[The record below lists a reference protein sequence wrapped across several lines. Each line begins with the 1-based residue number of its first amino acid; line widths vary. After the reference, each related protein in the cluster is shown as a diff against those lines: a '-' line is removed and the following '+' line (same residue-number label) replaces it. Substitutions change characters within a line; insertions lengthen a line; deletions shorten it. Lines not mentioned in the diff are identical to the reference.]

1 MAIKIIPFFSPLT
14 PEDLRDVV
22 LEKMNIADIEILMP
36 EDYTTM
42 LQIEPERL
50 RGQIYILVGS
60 GGTENLIDDFIS
72 KAELPHTI
80 ILLSHDLNNSLPAAM
95 ETRASLEGQG
105 FVSRIIHGSL
115 VDLAEQ
121 LQIRA
126 HYAAIIERVG
136 ESTLGLIGKPS
147 HWLIAS
153 GVNDASVK
161 SRWGLTI
168 KRLPMDIL
176 LNNVTPDLSG
186 KHESQLKEFLNRASS
201 SDISEEEAEKAARVA
216 QQVSHIV
223 ESEELNAVTLECFD
237 LLKQT
242 KVSGCYALSIL
253 NERTLF
259 AAGCEGDIPS
269 TFTMLLAKHVTQ
281 KPVFMA
287 NVSDVDTASNIATF
301 AHCTL
306 PTSITTDYRIMTH
319 YETGM
324 SLGVRG
330 TIAPQSV
337 TVLKVSGDDLTRYW
351 ISRGDVVENLENETG
366 CRTQIRVK
374 LQEPVTYFLEES
386 LANHHILVLGDYEKE
401 FRDLFSFAI
410 NGW

>member
-1 MAIKIIPFFSPLT
+1 MAIKIIPFFSLLT
-14 PEDLRDVV
+14 PESFRDAI
-22 LEKMNIADIEILMP
+22 LEKMKIDGVEILMP

-42 LQIEPERL
+42 LQIEPERV

-60 GGTENLIDDFIS
+60 GGTENLIDDFVR
-72 KAELPHTI
+72 KAELPHKNF
-80 ILLSHDLNNSLPAAM
+80 LLSHDLNNSLPAAM
-95 ETRASLEGQG
+95 ETRASLEQQG
-105 FVSRIIHGSL
+105 FASRIIHGSL
-115 VDLAEQ
+115 VELAEQ

-126 HYAAIIERVG
+126 QYAAIIERIG
-136 ESTLGLIGKPS
+136 ESKLGIIGKPS

-153 GVNDASVK
+153 GVDDASVK

-168 KRLPMDIL
+168 ERLPIDIL
-176 LNNVTPDLSG
+176 LNSVTQDLSG
-186 KHESQLKEFLNRASS
+186 ESESQLKEFLTRASS

-242 KVSGCYALSIL
+242 KVSGCYALSTL
-253 NERTLF
+253 NERALF

-269 TFTMLLAKHVTQ
+269 TFTMLLAKHVT
-281 KPVFMA
+281 KRPVFMA
-287 NVSDVDTASNIATF
+287 NVSDVDAASNIATL

-351 ISRGDVVENLENETG
+351 VSRGEIVENLENETG

-386 LANHHILVLGDYEKE
+386 LANHHVLVLGDFAKE
-401 FRDLFSFAI
+401 FKDFFSFAI
-410 NGW
+410 DGW